1 MMGLSTQSKLRVARA
16 LYHGLRFLGFADQMI
31 VRRAG
36 VRFHV
41 DLREGIE
48 LSLFLFG
55 GFQRHVGPG
64 QHFQIPPDAVIF
76 DIGANVG
83 AICLPLA
90 ASLPASTVYAFEP
103 TEYAFTRLQLN
114 LSLNP
119 ELQGRVHPVQ
129 AFASDVGN
137 DNSELVAYSS
147 WRVDHQASQ
156 SDGVSATRHAIH
168 GGTPKPAARK
178 QISLDDFISEHDI
191 DRLDYLKIDTDG
203 HELQV
208 LRGAAQTLR
217 SFRPIV
223 IFELTKYLLKE
234 RGVQFS
240 DYEDLLLPLGYRLVE
255 SRKGSELNRKSFD
268 RLIPDHGS
276 IDVLALPN
284 STEST

>member
-1 MMGLSTQSKLRVARA
+1 
-16 LYHGLRFLGFADQMI
+16 
-31 VRRAG
+31 
-36 VRFHV
+36 
-41 DLREGIE
+41 
-48 LSLFLFG
+48 
-55 GFQRHVGPG
+55 
-64 QHFQIPPDAVIF
+64 
-76 DIGANVG
+76 
-83 AICLPLA
+83 
-90 ASLPASTVYAFEP
+90 
-103 TEYAFTRLQLN
+103 
-114 LSLNP
+114 
-119 ELQGRVHPVQ
+119 
-129 AFASDVGN
+129 
-137 DNSELVAYSS
+137 
-147 WRVDHQASQ
+147 
-156 SDGVSATRHAIH
+156 
-168 GGTPKPAARK
+168 
-178 QISLDDFISEHDI
+178 
-191 DRLDYLKIDTDG
+191 LDYLKIDTDG